1 VKRWAP
7 VLLAAAALRLL
18 GCIPAGTDVAELLP
32 VQAVC
37 IAYTRGAVSVRT
49 DGGLLAEG
57 ATLEQALE
65 KAELAAEGVL
75 FFSTAE
81 HVILLPGAQRLA
93 RQLPAQ
99 TRLRPAAKVYLARG
113 QVDPETAARYLDAHA
128 GTLTI
133 ARLQAALETGTDA
146 AIPIL
151 RVQEGGLLLEP

>member
-1 VKRWAP
+1 MKRWAP

-32 VQAVC
+32 VRVVC
-37 IAYTRGAVSVRT
+37 IEYTRGVVRVQT
-49 DGGLLAEG
+49 DGGVLAEG
-57 ATLEQALE
+57 ETLEQALE
-65 KAELAAEGVL
+65 QAEQTAEGVL

-93 RQLPAQ
+93 RRLPAQ

-113 QVDPETAARYLDAHA
+113 QVSPEAAARYLDAHA
-128 GTLTI
+128 GALTI
-133 ARLQAALETGTDA
+133 ARLQAALETGAD
-146 AIPIL
+146 IVLPIL